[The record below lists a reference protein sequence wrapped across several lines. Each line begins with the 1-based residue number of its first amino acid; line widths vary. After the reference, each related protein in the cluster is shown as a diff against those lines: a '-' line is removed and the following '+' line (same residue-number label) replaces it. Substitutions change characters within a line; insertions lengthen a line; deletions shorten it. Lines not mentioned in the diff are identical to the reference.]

1 MRKFK
6 MVAICMTISFLLSAC
21 GNSSSVSKDVNSAAA
36 SKNDKLSSSKS
47 NTLEEK
53 PVQSKEED
61 KQKNTDNVKNDQQKN
76 TNNLKSNEQNTKKD
90 DIKLSKSNIVSTQK
104 SSGTSKTN
112 YRLTNKIIVIDPGHA
127 TRADL
132 AKEPVAP
139 NSSVL
144 KYKQTGGADGV
155 ITKTPEYKVNMQV
168 ALKLK
173 DYLEQSGFT
182 VIMTKKDT
190 ANTMSNIQ
198 RAKVGNE
205 ANASLVI
212 RIHADSSDNK
222 SVSGLSVL
230 VPSNNENTKNFYKQ
244 SKSYGQVILDTI
256 INEVGMKSRG
266 VVERDDM
273 TGFNWSTVPVVLVET
288 GFLSNPQEDKKLSNS
303 EYQDKIARSIC
314 KGVTLLQK

>member
-1 MRKFK
+1 MKKFK
-6 MVAICMTISFLLSAC
+6 IIALCMSISFLLSAC
-21 GNSSSVSKDVNSAAA
+21 GNNNSVSKDVNSVATP
-36 SKNDKLSSSKS
+36 KTDKLSNSKNNS
-47 NTLEEK
+47 LEKK
-53 PVQSKEED
+53 PEESKKED
-61 KQKNTDNVKNDQQKN
+61 KQKNTD
-76 TNNLKSNEQNTKKD
+76 NLKSNEQNTKKD
-90 DIKLSKSNIVSTQK
+90 NIKLAKSNINS
-104 SSGTSKTN
+104 TSKNSVISKTY

-127 TRADL
+127 SRADL

-139 NSSVL
+139 KSSTL

-155 ITKTPEYKVNMQV
+155 VTKTPEYKVNMQV

-173 DYLEQSGFT
+173 NYLEQSGFT

-190 ANTMSNIQ
+190 TNTMSNIE
-198 RAKVGNE
+198 RAKIGNE

-222 SVSGLSVL
+222 SANGLSVL

-273 TGFNWSTVPVVLVET
+273 TGFNWSTVPVVLVEM
-288 GFLSNPQEDKKLSNS
+288 GFLSNPQEDKKLSDS
-303 EYQDKIARSIC
+303 EYQDKIARSIS